1 MWFDKTM
8 SESIKNIAAAQL
20 KVQKEIKDISKDSTG
35 YGYKYTSFDKLVQY
49 LRPLLAKH
57 GISFIQM
64 PVGGDKY
71 DEGNGTV
78 GLQTLYMHAESGE
91 WITNVIKS
99 PVAESKG
106 MNQYQSI
113 GSAITYFRRYSL
125 SSFVG
130 IASEEDVDAA
140 SKESPGRKPTTN
152 KGEDEW

>member
-1 MWFDKTM
+1 MLRKNESTM
-8 SESIKNIAAAQL
+8 SESVKNLAAAQL

-49 LRPLLAKH
+49 LRPLLSKH

-64 PVGGDKY
+64 PVGDKY
-71 DEGNGTV
+71 QV
-78 GLQTLYMHAESGE
+78 GLQTVYMHSDSGE

-99 PVAESKG
+99 PIVESKG
-106 MNQYQSI
+106 MNTYQSI

-130 IASEEDVDAA
+130 IASEEDADA
-140 SKESPGRKPTTN
+140 SPNNQNPKDSDKKDDSG
-152 KGEDEW
+152 W